1 METSWDFAHLEPPD
15 VDLVREAERTL
26 GADYVMAFR
35 PHPDG
40 TGAPPVPPPRFE
52 PAPLDE
58 SRLDCLQGLEEKLDA
73 VLVAY
78 RAR

>member
-1 METSWDFAHLEPPD
+1 MTRWAFADLEPPH

-26 GADYVMAFR
+26 GADYVVAFQR
-35 PHPDG
+35 RTD
-40 TGAPPVPPPRFE
+40 TDAEPPTPPPQLA

-58 SRLDCLQGLEEKLDA
+58 SRLDCLRGLEDKLNV

-78 RAR
+78 RAS